1 MDTCIDR
8 RTFLAVAA
16 GLLPGRATA
25 RPGTSAVVPA
35 VLAVEDDG
43 RMDPSGFL
51 VSEKVDGVRAL
62 WDGRALRTRRGLA
75 LDAPAAFLARL
86 PPHDAL
92 DGELWLGRG
101 TFEAVSGLVRRR
113 RPGANDWDAVRYV
126 VFELPHAPGPFAERA
141 RRIADIARR
150 HGAPLLAAVQERVA
164 GRTELV
170 ARLAAVVAAGGE
182 GLMLHRA
189 DAPFV
194 AGRSPVLVK
203 VKPEQDAEAVVVGHR
218 RGAGRLA
225 DSVGSLEVID
235 QAGRRFRVGS
245 GLDDALRR
253 APPPIGARITFRHR
267 GLTADGL
274 PRFPTYWRRADPA

>member
-1 MDTCIDR
+1 MDTCIGR
-8 RTFLAVAA
+8 RTLLAAA
-16 GLLPGRATA
+16 AALWHGGATA
-25 RPGTSAVVPA
+25 GSSRRLAVPA

-43 RMDPSGFL
+43 RLDPSGFL

-75 LDAPAAFLARL
+75 LDAPATFLSRL
-86 PPHDAL
+86 PPHEAL

-101 TFEAVSGLVRRR
+101 TFDAVSGLVRRR
-113 RPGANDWDAVRYV
+113 RPGAGDWDAVRYV
-126 VFELPHAPGPFAERA
+126 VFELPHAPGSFAERA
-141 RRIADIARR
+141 QRIADVARG
-150 HGAPLLAAVQERVA
+150 HGAPMLAAVQERLA
-164 GRTELV
+164 DRTALA

-189 DAPFV
+189 DAAFV

-203 VKPEQDAEAVVVGHR
+203 VKPEQDADAVVVGHR

-235 QAGRRFRVGS
+235 EAGRRFRVGS

-274 PRFPTYWRRADPA
+274 PRFATYWRRAGPA